1 MNCLPGK
8 PWDYE
13 KKALRTLPI
22 THTKSVQKWFE
33 EDYKEVKMMIWPTN
47 VLIEKLW
54 DVIENQVQTMDGFI
68 SCLSHFGARY
78 HRISSTVF
86 CLSYFGET
94 KRICAILFQ

>member
-8 PWDYE
+8 PRNYE
-13 KKALRTLPI
+13 KKALHTLPI
-22 THTKSVQKWFE
+22 THTKFVQKWFE

-54 DVIENQVQTMDGFI
+54 DVMENQIQTMDGFI

-78 HRISSTVF
+78 HRISSAVF
-86 CLSYFGET
+86 CMSNFGET